1 MQHEGNKLIRCVL
14 PAGKALPLL
23 ETLKN
28 SKGITTANI
37 NYARG
42 FSVRTAIFVKKS
54 VEVRVENEILDVL
67 VPKDRA
73 DELFEFI
80 YDNARIGEEQGGF
93 MYMLKL
99 QRDIPFV
106 LPDIPES
113 G

>member
-1 MQHEGNKLIRCVL
+1 
-14 PAGKALPLL
+14 
-23 ETLKN
+23 
-28 SKGITTANI
+28 
-37 NYARG
+37 
-42 FSVRTAIFVKKS
+42 
-54 VEVRVENEILDVL
+54 

>member
-1 MQHEGNKLIRCVL
+1 MKREESKLIRCVL
-14 PAGKALPLL
+14 PAGKALSLL
-23 ETLKN
+23 ETIKD

-37 NYARG
+37 NYSRG
-42 FSVRTAIFVKKS
+42 FSLRTALFLKKS

-80 YDNARIGEEQGGF
+80 YDSARIGEEQGSF

-99 QRDIPFV
+99 QRDVPFV
-106 LPDIPES
+106 LPVIPEA